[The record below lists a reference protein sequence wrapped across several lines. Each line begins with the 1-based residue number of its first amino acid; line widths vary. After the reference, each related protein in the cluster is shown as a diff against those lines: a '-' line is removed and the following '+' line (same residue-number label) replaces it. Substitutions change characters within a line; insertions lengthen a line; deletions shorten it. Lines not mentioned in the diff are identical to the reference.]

1 MNETNFARY
10 ARLIGLLVRETSGNC
25 ECDPEHPE
33 QMVVVCRKTDGY
45 RAKAVTAYDCGE
57 EISIRSQQS
66 HHTEELALEVY
77 LPGRKI
83 WTRQGLVFSA
93 QSTQ

>member
-66 HHTEELALEVY
+66 HHTEELALEDLYNVV
-77 LPGRKI
+77 L
-83 WTRQGLVFSA
+83 GLFHA
-93 QSTQ
+93 QDQAEEQTPA